1 MKGLSKPCLKI
12 IMIPDRIT
20 YLIVKHLQGTA
31 SDEEIGELQHWYSNT
46 DLSEVVLKDLTREEL
61 EQTGFSIGQKLQTH
75 RQLQKKS
82 SLFAGRWWQVAAV
95 CILFIGVIWWWNY
108 NANSV
113 SMNKKLAAI
122 KNLQPGHSGAVLHL
136 DDGRT
141 ILLDSTSNGLIA
153 AQSGVEI
160 VRDSSGI
167 QYKGTSTQ
175 PSYNTV
181 TTEKG
186 RVWSLVL
193 PDGTKA
199 WLNSASSIRFPL
211 SFTGGERLVEVT
223 GEAYFEVVH
232 DAKMPFKVKVADQVI
247 EDLGTSFN
255 INAYG
260 DNQNVITTLVQGSL
274 RIDSKAMK
282 CVLIPGQQARIG
294 KDNII
299 CEVSRM
305 ETVTSWREGY
315 FDFYDAGLREML
327 QQISRWYNFEVRYAS
342 GLTNEKF
349 TGRFPKDMTL
359 GKALEVLR
367 QAGINFTVEPGEET
381 NGKSVIVSP
390 MQ

>member
-1 MKGLSKPCLKI
+1 
-12 IMIPDRIT
+12 MIPDRIE

-31 SDEEIGELQHWYSNT
+31 SAKEVSELQHWYNNT
-46 DLSEVVLKDLTREEL
+46 DLSEVELKDLTRDEL
-61 EQTGFSIGQKLQTH
+61 EQTGIRIRQRLQVHQKLN
-75 RQLQKKS
+75 KKP
-82 SLFAGRWWQVAAV
+82 SLFAGRWWQVAAA
-95 CILFIGVIWWWNY
+95 CILFIGAIWWWNY
-108 NANSV
+108 NASRV
-113 SMNKKLAAI
+113 SRNKRLAAI

-160 VRDSSGI
+160 VRNASGI

-186 RVWSLVL
+186 RIWSLVL
-193 PDGTKA
+193 PDGTKV

-211 SFTGGERLVEVT
+211 SFTGAQRLVELT

-255 INAYG
+255 VNAYG
-260 DNQNVITTLVQGSL
+260 DNQNVITTLVKGSL
-274 RIDSKAMK
+274 RIDSKAMN
-282 CVLIPGQQARIG
+282 CVLIPGQQARVG

-327 QQISRWYNFEVRYAS
+327 QQISRWYNFEVRYES

-367 QAGINFTVEPGEET
+367 QAGINFTVEPGKET
-381 NGKSVIVSP
+381 TGKSVIVSP
-390 MQ
+390 K